1 MKFQKFLAVA
11 LSSLLLW
18 QTPLLPQANVIA
30 SAGITIPANSV
41 PQTLNPIDSQ
51 EPFAP
56 LELVNLITSPVDG
69 ERLPEQT
76 NPVDGEQPPEAAGPV
91 DGEQPP
97 EAAGPVDGEQPPE
110 AASPVDGEQPPEAA
124 SPVDG
129 EQPAQAETEE
139 PPVSEPQ
146 LPVRDAEEFF
156 QWVFLEQDA
165 YEMAIGDVFQL
176 TAEAEY
182 ASEITWS
189 SSEEGIASV
198 AEDGT
203 VTANGIGTAQI
214 TAIAT
219 AVTEEGTFVGTAV
232 CEITVG
238 NRIQLNHSALSLYPG
253 QTETL
258 AASLLAEEPVAWAS
272 SKPEVVT
279 VNAQGRVSARKAGTA
294 VITATTQSG
303 AAASCRVKVN
313 KPSLSLKSA
322 ATAYVK
328 SMLTLKATAKPS
340 GAIQWKSSNPKVAKV
355 NAKGQVTPKKTGIT
369 TITATCNGVSKKC
382 KVTVRN
388 PSLKLKSKTAILFAG
403 STYRP
408 DITAKPSSKLKW
420 KSSNAKVATVN
431 QEGEIVGKKAGTAT
445 LTASLLGKK
454 ATCQVK
460 VVEDKHKFSRSAV
473 TVMKGKGTTLKL
485 LHLAANES
493 VYFRF
498 QEGSGALASYSY
510 HGNVCELTGEETGT
524 VILQAVYSA
533 SMEGQTVTGVA
544 ECKVRIIDSGIIQQQ
559 TSIAVHTS
567 KQLKLKN
574 VGKSGLSIT
583 HTAWESSNAK
593 IASVGQDGKI
603 KGKASGAA
611 RITATVTY
619 SDGTAKAFHTSVK
632 VSNPK
637 LKSSGTVMT
646 VGKSKRLK
654 LTGTNAFS
662 NVKWSINKAALASIG
677 QDGTVVSGY
686 NTGKATIT
694 VTVDGKKIKHKLTV
708 TNPQLKS
715 SYRSMAVGNTAQI
728 RVKGVSSQKNVTYKS
743 KNKAVA
749 TVSKDGL
756 VRAKSYGNAEI
767 SVKADGITLAYKVS
781 VAPQRALDACKS
793 GHQIMYSST
802 YSQARRME
810 NGFYDCSS
818 LVFRAYGRD
827 TGLLGG
833 IPSYAPSAAAMAYYL
848 ERTGK
853 GISQQ
858 GLDASQL
865 LPGDLIFY
873 GSASSPNGRYKNIYH
888 VSMYYGD
895 GYRLENPLRYYYPD
909 SNIVL
914 IARPVR

>member
-30 SAGITIPANSV
+30 SAGITIPENSV
-41 PQTLNPIDSQ
+41 SRTLNPIDSK

-76 NPVDGEQPPEAAGPV
+76 NPVDGEQPPEATSPV

-97 EAAGPVDGEQPPE
+97 EAAG
-110 AASPVDGEQPPEAA
+110 PVDGEQPPEAA

-146 LPVRDAEEFF
+146 LPVRDAKESS

-165 YEMAIGDVFQL
+165 YEMAIGDTFRLV
-176 TAEAEY
+176 AEAEY

-219 AVTEEGTFVGTAV
+219 AVTEEGTFVGTAI

-279 VNAQGRVSARKAGTA
+279 VNAQGRVSAKKAGTA

-328 SMLTLKATAKPS
+328 SVLTLKATAKPS

-388 PSLKLKSKTAILFAG
+388 PSLKLKSKTFNQVHPHLKEKPRAIQTVPVCSVSL
-403 STYRP
+403 
-408 DITAKPSSKLKW
+408 PSS
-420 KSSNAKVATVN
+420 
-431 QEGEIVGKKAGTAT
+431 T
-445 LTASLLGKK
+445 LPRGSP
-454 ATCQVK
+454 
-460 VVEDKHKFSRSAV
+460 
-473 TVMKGKGTTLKL
+473 
-485 LHLAANES
+485 LA
-493 VYFRF
+493 
-498 QEGSGALASYSY
+498 
-510 HGNVCELTGEETGT
+510 
-524 VILQAVYSA
+524 
-533 SMEGQTVTGVA
+533 
-544 ECKVRIIDSGIIQQQ
+544 
-559 TSIAVHTS
+559 
-567 KQLKLKN
+567 
-574 VGKSGLSIT
+574 
-583 HTAWESSNAK
+583 
-593 IASVGQDGKI
+593 
-603 KGKASGAA
+603 
-611 RITATVTY
+611 
-619 SDGTAKAFHTSVK
+619 
-632 VSNPK
+632 
-637 LKSSGTVMT
+637 
-646 VGKSKRLK
+646 
-654 LTGTNAFS
+654 
-662 NVKWSINKAALASIG
+662 
-677 QDGTVVSGY
+677 
-686 NTGKATIT
+686 
-694 VTVDGKKIKHKLTV
+694 
-708 TNPQLKS
+708 
-715 SYRSMAVGNTAQI
+715 
-728 RVKGVSSQKNVTYKS
+728 
-743 KNKAVA
+743 
-749 TVSKDGL
+749 
-756 VRAKSYGNAEI
+756 
-767 SVKADGITLAYKVS
+767 
-781 VAPQRALDACKS
+781 
-793 GHQIMYSST
+793 
-802 YSQARRME
+802 
-810 NGFYDCSS
+810 
-818 LVFRAYGRD
+818 
-827 TGLLGG
+827 
-833 IPSYAPSAAAMAYYL
+833 
-848 ERTGK
+848 
-853 GISQQ
+853 
-858 GLDASQL
+858 
-865 LPGDLIFY
+865 
-873 GSASSPNGRYKNIYH
+873 
-888 VSMYYGD
+888 
-895 GYRLENPLRYYYPD
+895 
-909 SNIVL
+909 
-914 IARPVR
+914 

>member
-97 EAAGPVDGEQPPE
+97 EAAGPVDGEQP
-110 AASPVDGEQPPEAA
+110 
-124 SPVDG
+124 
-129 EQPAQAETEE
+129 AQAETEE

-146 LPVRDAEEFF
+146 LPVRDAKESS

-279 VNAQGRVSARKAGTA
+279 VNAQGRVSAKKAGTA

-340 GAIQWKSSNPKVAKV
+340 GAIQWKSSNP
-355 NAKGQVTPKKTGIT
+355 KGQVTPKKTGIT

-524 VILQAVYSA
+524 VILQAIYSA

>member
-97 EAAGPVDGEQPPE
+97 EAA
-110 AASPVDGEQPPEAA
+110 

-146 LPVRDAEEFF
+146 LPVRDAKESS

-279 VNAQGRVSARKAGTA
+279 VNAQGRVSAKKAGTA

-340 GAIQWKSSNPKVAKV
+340 GAIQWKSSNP
-355 NAKGQVTPKKTGIT
+355 KGQVTPKKTGIT

-524 VILQAVYSA
+524 VILQAIYSA